1 MFTRQ
6 ITRVA
11 LTGLALAVLLGV
23 FAPGCG
29 DDKQQA
35 KPQQTEPPVDP
46 RLVGLRFTDDE
57 LPRLDSST
65 SARPLI
71 IWIASHLTGRECL
84 WSPIP
89 KMMFVRR
96 SQIFPVALRPDV
108 TAGMYDEASRSESP
122 FKGMANLTDTDFLGT
137 LSLHGTHGS
146 YVQLIEDKADLI
158 IVAREPSKDELTLAK
173 EKNVELDVRAVALD
187 AFVFLRNVENTV
199 TDLTAEQIRDIFRG
213 NITNWKDLDGPDQDI
228 KAFTRNRNS
237 GSQETMVSLVMKGE
251 ATIEGR
257 NMMSASMA
265 GPYNSL
271 GSNAT
276 GIGYTFYYY
285 NAFISPNE
293 AIKTFA
299 VNGVAPTSKT
309 IADGRYPFVTE
320 VYVVTR
326 KALDPDSNAALL
338 RDWLGTPEGQAV
350 VAESSYVPLP

>member
-29 DDKQQA
+29 DDEQQA
-35 KPQQTEPPVDP
+35 EPPVDP
-46 RLVGLRFTDDE
+46 RLVGLQFTDDE

-89 KMMFVRR
+89 KMMLGR
-96 SQIFPVALRPDV
+96 SLQIFPVALRPDV
-108 TAGMYDEASRSESP
+108 TAAMYDEASRSESP
-122 FKGMANLTDTDFLGT
+122 FKGMASLTDYDFLKT

-187 AFVFLRNVENTV
+187 AFVFLRNDKNPV
-199 TDLTAEQIRDIFRG
+199 TNLTAEQIRAWEIEHPKYLKVRLTKA
-213 NITNWKDLDGPDQDI
+213 IKARIRAMILDGTITQYAREFQERLVTARVR
-228 KAFTRNRNS
+228 KA
-237 GSQETMVSLVMKGE
+237 GSAEDRVRGGVMKSRLDDTVAVAGHAARRVARVDDE
-251 ATIEGR
+251 A
-257 NMMSASMA
+257 
-265 GPYNSL
+265 
-271 GSNAT
+271 
-276 GIGYTFYYY
+276 
-285 NAFISPNE
+285 
-293 AIKTFA
+293 A
-299 VNGVAPTSKT
+299 VFDQRRV
-309 IADGRYPFVTE
+309 IHRI
-320 VYVVTR
+320 VVGHDDHR
-326 KALDPDSNAALL
+326 
-338 RDWLGTPEGQAV
+338 V
-350 VAESSYVPLP
+350 V